1 MIETDYVWL
10 KPLVAL
16 PAEAPT
22 SRAQAFPFG
31 YIAPQVAPIPLPY
44 VLRAFCWFAAS
55 TLCQIIVSTR

>member
-22 SRAQAFPFG
+22 SRAQGFPFG
-31 YIAPQVAPIPLPY
+31 YIAPQVAPFTCL
-44 VLRAFCWFAAS
+44 ASQEFA
-55 TLCQIIVSTR
+55 